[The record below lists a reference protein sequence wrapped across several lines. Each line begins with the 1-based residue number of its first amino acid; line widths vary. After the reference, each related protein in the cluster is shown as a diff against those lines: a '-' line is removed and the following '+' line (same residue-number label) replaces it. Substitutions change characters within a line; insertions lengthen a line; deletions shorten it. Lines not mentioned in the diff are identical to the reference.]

1 MAKILTDQRP
11 DPDTLLEKV
20 QLAEARRRRGRLKI
34 FFGACAGVGKTFGM
48 LLAARDRRAEGL
60 DVVAGYVETHKRAET
75 EQLLQGLEI
84 LPLRFVEYQ
93 GAQLREFDLD
103 AALARH
109 PALILVDELAH
120 TNAPG
125 SRHLK
130 RWQDIDELLEAG
142 IDVYTA
148 INVQHIESL
157 NDVISQ
163 ITGIPVWETVPD
175 AVLAKANEIEL
186 IDLPPDEL
194 LQRLK
199 EGKVYLP
206 RQAEH
211 AAQNFFRKGNLIAL
225 RELALRR
232 TADSVDVEMRDYRD
246 DHAIQNVWQVK
257 ERMLVCIGPGGNAE
271 NLVRAAYRLARLLKA
286 EWIVVYIETA
296 KLQRLSRDQRDATL
310 RTLKLAEEL
319 GAETVTLSGR
329 KLADEVISY
338 ARTRNATRIVLGKP
352 TFSGWK
358 RWLFGSLV
366 DTIVRMANDIDI
378 HVVGRESNFLS
389 QAGAKPYFSRSRL
402 YLGLASEEPSPL
414 FKLREGYFWAVTAT
428 AICTGIAWFML
439 GHFDPANLIMVYL
452 LGVVVVAERYG
463 RGPSVLSSFMS
474 VLLFDFCF
482 VPPQFSFAVS
492 DSQYLITFTVMLL
505 VALVISSMTANTH
518 QQAMIA
524 RLRERRIASL
534 YAMSRELASTRG
546 KDNIVRIAVKHVA
559 EVFEA
564 QAVVLLP
571 DESGRIVYPGSEGVT
586 QSCHGSDLS
595 VAQWVYDHGQ
605 MAGQGTDTLP
615 GGELVYLPLKASSGM
630 IGVLTLLPLNP
641 ARIALPEQQRLLETF
656 VNQIALALDRVKLAA
671 EAHNSQIKMETEQLR
686 NSLLSAIS
694 HDLRTPLAA
703 IVGASSS
710 LMLDGDKLT
719 REARQEL
726 GQAIYDEAI
735 RMAGLANNLLDMA
748 RLESNTVIL
757 NRQWQPLE
765 EIVGAALAGM
775 VSRMACHSIAIKLA
789 HDLPLVEIDS
799 MLIER
804 VFANLLE
811 NAVKYTPP
819 GTPIE
824 ISAVSYQS
832 ELIVTVSDKGAG
844 IPAGEE
850 ERIFEKFHRVN
861 SEGNQGGAGLGLTI
875 CRSIVEAHGGRIW
888 ADNLTTGGAAF
899 HFTLP
904 LTEPPVIE
912 SEEIAEL

>member
-1 MAKILTDQRP
+1 MADQRP

-20 QLAEARRRRGRLKI
+20 QRAEAKRRRGRLKI
-34 FFGACAGVGKTFGM
+34 FFGASAGVGKTFGM
-48 LLAARDRRAEGL
+48 LLAAHERRAEGL
-60 DVVAGYVETHKRAET
+60 DILAGYVETHKRAET
-75 EQLLQGLEI
+75 EQLLEGLEI
-84 LPLRFVEYQ
+84 LPPRMVEYRGTQ
-93 GAQLREFDLD
+93 VREFDLD
-103 AALARH
+103 AALKRH

-130 RWQDIDELLEAG
+130 RWQDVEELLEAG
-142 IDVYTA
+142 IDVYTT

-157 NDVISQ
+157 NDVVSQ

-175 AVLAKANEIEL
+175 AVLEGANEIEL

-194 LQRLK
+194 LLRLK

-206 RQAEH
+206 QQAER

-232 TADSVDVEMRDYRD
+232 TADRVDAQMRDYRE
-246 DHAIQNVWQVK
+246 DHAIQKVWQVK
-257 ERMLVCIGPGGNAE
+257 ERMLVCIGPGSNAE
-271 NLVRAAYRLARLLKA
+271 NLVRAAYRLAQLLKA
-286 EWIVVYIETA
+286 EWIVLYVETA
-296 KLQRLSRDQRDATL
+296 KLQHLSKEQRDAVL

-319 GAETVTLSGR
+319 GAETVTLGGS
-329 KLADEVISY
+329 KLSEEVISY
-338 ARTRNATRIVLGKP
+338 ARTRNVTRIVLGKP
-352 TFSGWK
+352 TRSGWK
-358 RWLFGSLV
+358 RWLLGSLV
-366 DTIVRMANDIDI
+366 DIIVRQAGDINI
-378 HVVGRESNFLS
+378 HVVGKESDFLS
-389 QAGAKPYFSRSRL
+389 QTRENPYFSRSRL
-402 YLGLASEEPSPL
+402 YLGLASEEHRPL
-414 FKLREGYFWAVTAT
+414 VKWRAGYLWAVVAT
-428 AICTGIAWFML
+428 AICTAIAWLML
-439 GHFDPANLIMVYL
+439 GHFDLANLIMVYL
-452 LGVVVVAERYG
+452 LGVVAVAARYG
-463 RGPSVLSSFMS
+463 RGPSVLSSFLS
-474 VLLFDFCF
+474 VVLFDFCF
-482 VPPQFSFAVS
+482 VPPRFSFAVS
-492 DSQYLITFTVMLL
+492 DTQYLITFAVMLL
-505 VALVISSMTANTH
+505 VALVISSMTASTRH
-518 QQAMIA
+518 QAKIA
-524 RLRERRIASL
+524 GQRERRIASL
-534 YAMSRELASTRG
+534 YAMSRELTATRG
-546 KDNIVRIAVKHVA
+546 EENIVRIAVKHVA

-571 DESGRIVYPGSEGVT
+571 NDTGRIVYPKAEGSA

-615 GGELVYLPLKASSGM
+615 GGEMIYLPLKASSGM
-630 IGVLTLLPLNP
+630 MGVLVLLPLNP

-656 VNQIALALDRVKLAA
+656 TSQIALALERVNLSA
-671 EAHNSQIKMETEQLR
+671 EAHNAQLKMETEQLR
-686 NSLLSAIS
+686 NALFSAIS

-710 LMLDGDKLT
+710 LVQDDDKLDDHT
-719 REARQEL
+719 RHEL
-726 GQAIYDEAI
+726 SLTIYDEAL

-748 RLESNTVIL
+748 RLEAGAVVL

-765 EIVGAALAGM
+765 EVIGGALAGLAARLDHHL
-775 VSRMACHSIAIKLA
+775 VNVKLPK
-789 HDLPLVEIDS
+789 DLPLVEIDS
-799 MLIER
+799 LLIER

-824 ISAVSYQS
+824 ISATTGSN
-832 ELIVTVSDKGAG
+832 ELVVIVSDQGWG

-850 ERIFEKFHRVN
+850 KRIFEKFYRVT

-888 ADNLTTGGAAF
+888 ADNLPTGGAAF

-904 LTEPPVIE
+904 LTESPLIE
-912 SEEIAEL
+912 HEETVPS

>member
-1 MAKILTDQRP
+1 MVDQRP
-11 DPDTLLEKV
+11 DPDSLLERV
-20 QLAEARRRRGRLKI
+20 QRAEAMRRRGHLKI
-34 FFGACAGVGKTFGM
+34 FFGASAGVGKTFGM
-48 LLAARDRRAEGL
+48 LLAAHERRVEGL

-75 EQLLQGLEI
+75 EQLLEGLEP
-84 LPLRFVEYQ
+84 LPPRMVEYRDTT
-93 GAQLREFDLD
+93 LREFDLD
-103 AALARH
+103 AALKRH

-125 SRHLK
+125 SRHPK
-130 RWQDIDELLEAG
+130 RWQDVEELLEAG
-142 IDVYTA
+142 IDVYTT

-157 NDVISQ
+157 NDVVSQ

-175 AVLAKANEIEL
+175 AVLESANEIEL

-206 RQAEH
+206 QQAER

-232 TADSVDVEMRDYRD
+232 TADRVDAQMRDYRE

-257 ERMLVCIGPGGNAE
+257 ERMLVCIGPGSTAE
-271 NLVRAAYRLARLLKA
+271 NLVRASFRLAQLLRA
-286 EWIVVYIETA
+286 EWIVVYVETA
-296 KLQRLSRDQRDATL
+296 KLQHLSRDQRDTVL

-319 GAETVTLSGR
+319 GAETITLSGYR
-329 KLADEVISY
+329 LAEEVIAY
-338 ARTRNATRIVLGKP
+338 ARTRNASRIVLGKP
-352 TFSGWK
+352 TLSGWK

-366 DTIVRMANDIDI
+366 DTIVRQASDIDI
-378 HVVGRESNFLS
+378 HVVGKESDFLARTS
-389 QAGAKPYFSRSRL
+389 ENPYFSRSRL
-402 YLGLASEEPSPL
+402 YLGLSSEEKRPL
-414 FKLREGYFWAVTAT
+414 IKWRAGYLWAVVAT
-428 AICTGIAWFML
+428 AICTSISWLMYGQ
-439 GHFDPANLIMVYL
+439 FDLANLVMIYL
-452 LGVVVVAERYG
+452 LGVVVVAARYG
-463 RGPSVLSSFMS
+463 RGPSVLSSFLS
-474 VLLFDFCF
+474 VMLFDFCF

-492 DSQYLITFTVMLL
+492 DSQYLITFAIMLL
-505 VALVISSMTANTH
+505 VALVISSMTVSIRH
-518 QQAMIA
+518 QAKIA
-524 RLRERRIASL
+524 GHRERRIASL

-546 KDNIVRIAVKHVA
+546 EVNIVGIAVKHVA

-571 DESGRIVYPGSEGVT
+571 DEAGRIVYPKGEGIAP
-586 QSCHGSDLS
+586 SCHGSDLS
-595 VAQWVYDHGQ
+595 VAQWVFDHGQ

-615 GGELVYLPLKASSGM
+615 GGEVVYLPLNASAGM
-630 IGVLTLLPLNP
+630 IGVLALLPLNP
-641 ARIALPEQQRLLETF
+641 ARLALPEQQRLLETF
-656 VNQIALALDRVKLAA
+656 VSQISLALERVKLAA
-671 EAHNSQIKMETEQLR
+671 ETHSAQMKMETEQLR

-710 LMLDGDKLT
+710 MVRDGDRLT
-719 REARQEL
+719 SHARHEL
-726 GQAIYDEAI
+726 SLAIYDGAT

-748 RLESNTVIL
+748 RLEAGTIVL

-765 EIVGAALAGM
+765 EVVGGALAGLAE
-775 VSRMACHSIAIKLA
+775 RMANHPVSVKLP

-824 ISAVSYQS
+824 ISAATEHN
-832 ELIVTVSDKGAG
+832 ELVVTVSDQGNG

-850 ERIFEKFHRVN
+850 KRIFEKFHRVDN
-861 SEGNQGGAGLGLTI
+861 EGNQGGAGLGLSI
-875 CRSIVEAHGGRIW
+875 CRSIVKAHGGRIW
-888 ADNLTTGGAAF
+888 ADNLSSGGAAF
-899 HFTLP
+899 HFALP
-904 LTEPPVIE
+904 LTKPPSLIE
-912 SEEIAEL
+912 AEEATQS

>member
-1 MAKILTDQRP
+1 MNDQRP
-11 DPDTLLEKV
+11 DPDALLEKV
-20 QLAEARRRRGRLKI
+20 QRAEAKRRRGRLKI
-34 FFGACAGVGKTFGM
+34 FFGASAGVGKTFGM
-48 LLAARDRRAEGL
+48 LLAAHERREEGL

-84 LPLRFVEYQ
+84 LPPRLIPYRDTE
-93 GAQLREFDLD
+93 LREFDLD
-103 AALARH
+103 AALKRH

-125 SRHLK
+125 MRHPK
-130 RWQDIDELLEAG
+130 RWQDVEELLEAG

-175 AVLAKANEIEL
+175 AVLEEANEIEL

-206 RQAEH
+206 QQAER

-232 TADSVDVEMRDYRD
+232 TADRVDAQMRDYRE
-246 DHAIQNVWQVK
+246 DHAIQDVWQVK

-271 NLVRAAYRLARLLKA
+271 NLVRASYRLAQLLKA
-286 EWIVVYIETA
+286 EWIVLYIETA
-296 KLQRLSRDQRDATL
+296 KLQHLSREQRDAIL

-319 GAETVTLSGR
+319 GAETVTLSGHR
-329 KLADEVISY
+329 LADEVISY
-338 ARTRNATRIVLGKP
+338 ARNRNATRIVLGKP
-352 TFSGWK
+352 TLSGWK

-366 DTIVRMANDIDI
+366 DTIVRLANDIDI
-378 HVVGRESNFLS
+378 HVVGKESNFLS
-389 QAGAKPYFSRSRL
+389 QAANPYFSRSRL
-402 YLGLASEEPSPL
+402 YLGLASEEPSSL
-414 FKLREGYFWAVTAT
+414 FKLREGYMWAVTAT
-428 AICTGIAWFML
+428 AICTAISWFML
-439 GHFDPANLIMVYL
+439 DHFGLANLIMVYL
-452 LGVVVVAERYG
+452 LGVVVVAARYG
-463 RGPSVLSSFMS
+463 RGPSVLSSFLS
-474 VLLFDFCF
+474 VVLFDFCF
-482 VPPQFSFAVS
+482 VPPRFSFAVS
-492 DSQYLITFTVMLL
+492 DSQYLVTFAVMLL
-505 VALVISSMTANTH
+505 VALLISSMTANTRH
-518 QQAMIA
+518 QARIA
-524 RLRERRIASL
+524 GHRERRIASL
-534 YAMSRELASTRG
+534 YAMSRELAATRG
-546 KDNIVRIAVKHVA
+546 EENILRIAVKHVA

-571 DESGRIVYPGSEGVT
+571 NDMGSIVYPKGQGT
-586 QSCHGSDLS
+586 PQSCHGSDLS

-615 GGELVYLPLKASSGM
+615 GGEVVFLPLKASSGM
-630 IGVLTLLPLNP
+630 IGVLALLPLNP
-641 ARIALPEQQRLLETF
+641 ARLALPEQQRLLETF
-656 VNQIALALDRVKLAA
+656 TSQIALALERVRLAA
-671 EAHNSQIKMETEQLR
+671 EAHNAHLRMEAEQLR

-710 LMLDGDKLT
+710 LVRDGDRLT
-719 REARQEL
+719 SNARQEL

-748 RLESNTVIL
+748 RLEAGSVVL

-765 EIVGAALAGM
+765 EVVGGALAGM
-775 VSRMACHSIAIKLA
+775 SSRMANHPVTVKLP

-804 VFANLLE
+804 VFANLLD
-811 NAVKYTPP
+811 NAVKYTPS
-819 GTPIE
+819 GTPIV
-824 ISAVSYQS
+824 ISAISDQNDLV
-832 ELIVTVSDKGAG
+832 VTVSDWGHG

-850 ERIFEKFHRVN
+850 KRIFEKFHRVA
-861 SEGNQGGAGLGLTI
+861 SEGNQGGAGLGLSI

-888 ADNLTTGGAAF
+888 ADNSLSGGAAF

-904 LTEPPVIE
+904 FTEPPLIE
-912 SEEIAEL
+912 HEEAT

>member
-1 MAKILTDQRP
+1 MNDQRP
-11 DPDTLLEKV
+11 DPDALLQKV
-20 QLAEARRRRGRLKI
+20 QRSEARRRRGRLKI
-34 FFGACAGVGKTFGM
+34 FFGSCAGVGKTFGM
-48 LLAARDRRAEGL
+48 LLAAHERRAEGL

-75 EQLLQGLEI
+75 EQLLQGLEA
-84 LPLRFVEYQ
+84 LPPRLVEYRDT
-93 GAQLREFDLD
+93 QLREFDLD
-103 AALARH
+103 AALKRR

-125 SRHLK
+125 SRHPK
-130 RWQDIDELLEAG
+130 RWRDVEELLDAG
-142 IDVYTA
+142 IDVYTT

-157 NDVISQ
+157 NDVVSQ

-175 AVLAKANEIEL
+175 AVLEEANEIEL

-194 LQRLK
+194 LQRMK

-206 RQAEH
+206 QQAER

-232 TADSVDVEMRDYRD
+232 TADRVDAQMRDYRE
-246 DHAIQNVWQVK
+246 DHAIQDVWQVK

-271 NLVRAAYRLARLLKA
+271 NLVRASYRLAQLLKA
-286 EWIVVYIETA
+286 EWIVLYVETA
-296 KLQRLSRDQRDATL
+296 KLQRLSREQRDAIL

-319 GAETVTLSGR
+319 GAETVTLSGHR
-329 KLADEVISY
+329 LTDEVISY

-352 TFSGWK
+352 TLSGWK
-358 RWLFGSLV
+358 RWLLGSLV
-366 DTIVRMANDIDI
+366 DTIVRQASDIDI
-378 HVVGRESNFLS
+378 HVVGKESNFLS
-389 QAGAKPYFSRSRL
+389 KAGANPYFSRSRL
-402 YLGLASEEPSPL
+402 YLGLASEEPSSL
-414 FKLREGYFWAVTAT
+414 FKLREGYMWAIAAT
-428 AICTGIAWFML
+428 AICTAIAWIMFD
-439 GHFDPANLIMVYL
+439 HFDLANLIMVYL
-452 LGVVVVAERYG
+452 LGVVVVAARYG
-463 RGPSVLSSFMS
+463 HGPSVLSSFLS
-474 VLLFDFCF
+474 VVLFDFCF
-482 VPPQFSFAVS
+482 VPPRFSFAVS
-492 DSQYLITFTVMLL
+492 DSQYLITFAVMLM

-518 QQAMIA
+518 HQARIA
-524 RLRERRIASL
+524 GHRERRIASL
-534 YAMSRELASTRG
+534 YAMSRELAATRG
-546 KDNIVRIAVKHVA
+546 EGNLVRIAVKHVA

-571 DESGRIVYPGSEGVT
+571 DKTGIIVYPKNEGT
-586 QSCHGSDLS
+586 AQSCHGSDLS
-595 VAQWVYDHGQ
+595 VAQWVYDHGH

-615 GGELVYLPLKASSGM
+615 GGEVVYLPLKASSGM
-630 IGVLTLLPLNP
+630 IGVLALLPLNP

-656 VNQIALALDRVKLAA
+656 TSQIALALERVRLAA
-671 EAHNSQIKMETEQLR
+671 EAHRAQIRIETEQLR

-710 LMLDGDKLT
+710 LVRDGDRLPSH
-719 REARQEL
+719 ARQEL

-748 RLESNTVIL
+748 RLQAGAVVL

-765 EIVGAALAGM
+765 EVVGGALAALTT
-775 VSRMACHSIAIKLA
+775 RMANHPVTIKLP

-799 MLIER
+799 LLIER

-824 ISAVSYQS
+824 ISAASDQN
-832 ELIVTVSDKGAG
+832 ELVVTVSDQGSG

-850 ERIFEKFHRVN
+850 KRIFEKFYRVAN
-861 SEGNQGGAGLGLTI
+861 EGNQGGAGLGLTI

-888 ADNLTTGGAAF
+888 ADNSSSGGAAF
-899 HFTLP
+899 HFALP
-904 LTEPPVIE
+904 LTEPPSMIE
-912 SEEIAEL
+912 NEEITES